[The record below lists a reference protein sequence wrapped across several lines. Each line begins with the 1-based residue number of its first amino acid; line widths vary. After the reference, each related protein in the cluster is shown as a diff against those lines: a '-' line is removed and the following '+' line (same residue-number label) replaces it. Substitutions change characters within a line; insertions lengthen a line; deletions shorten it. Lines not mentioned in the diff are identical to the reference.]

1 MIGIPDARTAA
12 LRHQRRT
19 HSEHKHRAV
28 KAAVADCVARGQPES
43 AAAIAR
49 AAETT
54 ETFLYRHEAQP
65 CALCD
70 QVFGAGPV
78 SYYRAQM
85 ALIADSRSATAE
97 RQGRVTAATTQ
108 AELANCRATTQRLR
122 QQVHALERR
131 LGELVGAR
139 AQGNLPELA
148 RLAQDV
154 DPPTERR
161 IRELSDQVAS
171 LTATVADRDQE
182 LAAVRRLNSD
192 LTRRLNGVG

>member
-1 MIGIPDARTAA
+1 MSGTSDARTAA
-12 LRHQRRT
+12 LRQQRRT
-19 HSEHKHRAV
+19 HSEHKHLAV
-28 KAAVADCVARGQPES
+28 KAAVTNCVVRGQPES

-85 ALIADSRSATAE
+85 ARIADSRAAPAE

-122 QQVHALERR
+122 QQVRALERR
-131 LGELVGAR
+131 LGELVGER
-139 AQGNLPELA
+139 SQGSLPELA

-161 IRELSDQVAS
+161 IRELSDQIAS
-171 LTATVADRDQE
+171 LKATMADRDEE
-182 LAAVRRLNSD
+182 LAAVRRLNAD
-192 LTRRLNGVG
+192 LTRRLNSGN